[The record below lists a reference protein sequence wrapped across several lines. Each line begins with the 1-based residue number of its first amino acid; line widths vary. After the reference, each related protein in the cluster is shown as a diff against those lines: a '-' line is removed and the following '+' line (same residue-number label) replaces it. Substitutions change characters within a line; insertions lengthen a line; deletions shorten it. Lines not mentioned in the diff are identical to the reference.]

1 MTHLQ
6 KLDKTI
12 TQKIELE
19 TEQYKLT
26 NKLVVNTGIFY
37 NTVKNEH
44 HQNQQHQIEIGAVI
58 LLKFLFKHFTYN
70 TD

>member
-12 TQKIELE
+12 KHEIELE
-19 TEQYKLT
+19 TKQYKLT
-26 NKLVVNTGIFY
+26 KKLVVNTGIFY

-44 HQNQQHQIEIGAVI
+44 HQNQQHHTEIGSVI
-58 LLKFLFKHFTYN
+58 LCKVFACC
-70 TD
+70 

>member
-12 TQKIELE
+12 TQEIELE

-44 HQNQQHQIEIGAVI
+44 HQNQQHHIEIGAVI
-58 LLKFLFKHFTYN
+58 LCKIFVCC
-70 TD
+70 

>member
-12 TQKIELE
+12 TQEIELE